1 MTGRAAKTGTKK
13 GGKAGAARD
22 VAIARALE
30 AWFAASA
37 RDLPW
42 RRSTE
47 EAAAID
53 AAKQLSA
60 TRNPFGA
67 LVAELMLQQTQA
79 SRVAELFPRFM
90 ARFPTAAALAAASE
104 QDVLAM
110 WAGLGYYRRARLL
123 HAAAREI
130 VERHAGRVP
139 SEAAVLR
146 ELPGVGRYTAGAIA
160 SIVFGAREAMVDG
173 NVVRVMARLEAD
185 DGGGQRAG
193 REAMAWERA
202 GALVRVAERPG
213 VMNEALMELGATVC
227 TPRGPKCG
235 VCPVSSWCAARKAGV
250 QEAIPSAGARAAVR
264 EVYHAV
270 VVVRDARGR
279 TLVEQ
284 RGASGLWAR
293 MWQAPTVERDDEP
306 AQEHEVRESVGAAR
320 AERTGSFTHKT
331 THRLVQFEVWRGVM
345 KARAQPRRGVWVSE
359 AELKA
364 LPLASPQ
371 KRVLVGEG

>member
-42 RRSTE
+42 RRSTS
-47 EAAAID
+47 AAG
-53 AAKQLSA
+53 KNGA
-60 TRNPFGA
+60 TRDPFGA

-90 ARFPTAAALAAASE
+90 ARFPTAEALAAADE
-104 QDVLAM
+104 RDVLAM

-123 HAAAREI
+123 HAAARVIAAEHGGAMPRD
-130 VERHAGRVP
+130 VEA
-139 SEAAVLR
+139 LR
-146 ELPGVGRYTAGAIA
+146 ALPGVGRYTAGAIA

-185 DGGGQRAG
+185 DGGGQRAA

-213 VMNEALMELGATVC
+213 VMNESLMELGATVC

-235 VCPVSSWCAARKAGV
+235 ACPVSSWCAARKAGV
-250 QEAIPSAGARAAVR
+250 QDEIPSASVRKTPR

-306 AQEHEVRESVGAAR
+306 AQEREVRESVGAAR
-320 AERTGSFTHKT
+320 AERVGAFAHKT

-371 KRVLVGEG
+371 KRVLGSEFVR